1 MPVLN
6 EDLATLLR
14 THRASAGLT
23 QEELAEDAGVSART
37 ISDIERGLRSAVY
50 RDTARRLAEA
60 LGLSGNERVEFEI
73 LARGRRRTQRGEAA
87 SLAPEDTDA
96 RILGGTG
103 GTPNGGPGR
112 AAAGR
117 IPVPVTRLIG
127 REREL
132 ILVVAALKDPE
143 RRLITLTGPGGIG
156 KSRLAIEAAALTRP
170 EFHDGVYFV
179 SLAAERD
186 AARVPAAIVR
196 ALGIT
201 RAPEPILDALV
212 ERLADRGT
220 LLVLDTFEP
229 VLDAAPMIGH
239 LLARCAGLKVLATSR
254 ESLRLRGE
262 HEFPVPTL
270 AVPAS
275 DRVSPDGLS
284 WYPGTVLFV
293 ERAKAVKPD
302 LAMDP
307 ETATLIAQVTR
318 RLEGLPL
325 AIELAAA
332 RMRHLP
338 LPVLRDHLEHRLEVL
353 TGGPRDLPL
362 RQQTMRGTVGWSYDL
377 LEESER
383 SIFRHL
389 AVFTG
394 GATLD
399 AARVVCAPEAP
410 PENVLPHINALVDKS
425 LVFLREARSPEG
437 RYDLLDVIRDVAWE
451 RLVEHG
457 ESNEA
462 VRRHAAHFLA
472 LSEQAELE
480 LGKAGHHAWFQ
491 QLDEEHDNLRAALRR
506 AIADRNAD
514 LALRIAGALWQF
526 WRSHGDYA
534 EGREWL
540 RTALAIEPTA
550 TPAVR
555 AKALWGAAGLAY
567 HHGDRADTA
576 WRSAELLQLA
586 RETGDPVHL
595 RNALTIRGV
604 VAMNDGRF
612 AEAVEPFREALALI
626 RPLGP
631 SWLLGTSHLNLG
643 SALLLSADVAGARL
657 EFEQALRTYRGL
669 GDDTFSARATLQ
681 LGYVA
686 LETGDRRAAEKLFR
700 AALEIL
706 DKAGDRWGLA
716 EAFEGFS
723 ALVAAHGDP
732 LRAAHLFGAAESLRE
747 VFGARTLPADRAT
760 IERYLRPARESIG
773 QRAWRDAAAT
783 GHRMPLEDAVALAR
797 QPIAR
802 RRRRDQ
808 GCQPGI
814 VLRHDPH

>member
-1 MPVLN
+1 MAVLN
-6 EDLATLLR
+6 DDLATLLR

-23 QEELAEDAGVSART
+23 QEELAEEAGVSART
-37 ISDIERGLRSAVY
+37 ISDVERGLRSTVY
-50 RDTARRLAEA
+50 RDTARRLAKA
-60 LGLSGNERVEFEI
+60 LDLSETERADFEI
-73 LARGRRRTQRGEAA
+73 LARRRLPTQRGHAA
-87 SLAPEDTDA
+87 SLALGDIDA
-96 RILGGTG
+96 RILGGAGVMPDG
-103 GTPNGGPGR
+103 GRDR
-112 AAAGR
+112 AGAGR

-170 EFHDGVYFV
+170 EFDDGVYFV
-179 SLAAERD
+179 SLAPERD
-186 AARVPAAIVR
+186 PARVPAAIVR

-201 RAPEPILDALV
+201 RAPEPILDAIV

-229 VLDAAPMIGH
+229 VLDAAPVIGH

-275 DRVSPDGLS
+275 DRISPDGLS

-302 LAMDP
+302 LVIDA
-307 ETATLIAQVTR
+307 ETATLIAEVTR

-338 LPVLRDHLEHRLEVL
+338 LPALRDHLEDRLEVL

-362 RQQTMRGTVGWSYDL
+362 RQRTMRDTVGWSYDL
-377 LEESER
+377 LEDHER

-389 AVFTG
+389 AVFAG

-399 AARVVCAPEAP
+399 AARVVGAPDTP
-410 PENVLPHINALVDKS
+410 PEDVFSRINALVDKS
-425 LVFLREARSPEG
+425 LVFLREARMPEP
-437 RYDLLDVIRDVAWE
+437 RYDLLDVIRDVAGE

-457 ESNEA
+457 ESDEA
-462 VRRHAAHFLA
+462 VRRHTAHFLA
-472 LSEQAELE
+472 LAEQAEVE
-480 LGKAGHHAWFQ
+480 FGKAGQEIWFQ
-491 QLDEEHDNLRAALRR
+491 RLDDEHDNLRVVLRR
-506 AIADRNAD
+506 AVADRDAD

-540 RTALAIEPTA
+540 RAALAIEPTA
-550 TPAVR
+550 SPPIR

-576 WRSAELLQLA
+576 RLGAELLRLA
-586 RETGDPVHL
+586 REIGMPVHL

-604 VAMNDGRF
+604 VAMNEGRF

-626 RPLGP
+626 RPGGP

-643 SALLLSADVAGARL
+643 SALLQSGDTTGARL
-657 EFEQALRTYRGL
+657 QFEQALRTYRGL
-669 GDDTFSARATLQ
+669 GDDSFSARATLQ

-686 LETGDRRAAEKLFR
+686 LAAGDRRAAAKLFR
-700 AALEIL
+700 ASLERL
-706 DKAGDRWGLA
+706 GGLGDRWGLA

-723 ALVAAHGDP
+723 ALAAAEGDP
-732 LRAAHLFGAAESLRE
+732 QRAAQLFGAAESLRE

-760 IERYLRPARESIG
+760 IDRYLRPARESIG
-773 QRAWRDAAAT
+773 EHAWRDAARA
-783 GHRMPLEDAVALAR
+783 GRRMRLEEAAALAAGEDHR
-797 QPIAR
+797 KGAT
-802 RRRRDQ
+802 
-808 GCQPGI
+808 
-814 VLRHDPH
+814 